1 MICTPRL
8 TKERGRSTVGGLSI
22 ANYSILSTS
31 TSLTLSDP
39 SRNRLVSPQVVT
51 VQLKALK
58 VFCDVV
64 EQRSF
69 SEAAA
74 DNGVSQSAASQM
86 VSHVE
91 EEMGAKFIDRSQRPI
106 ALLPAGEVFY
116 KGCRRI
122 VDQFEGLRNQLHD
135 YVASESGQINVASIY
150 SVGLSHMNWCV
161 RQFLQN
167 SPDSNVRVE
176 YRHPDQVYQLVE
188 RGQAQIGLV
197 SYPRDSRSVDALAWR
212 EEQIA
217 VACSPNHPFADRSSL
232 KLTELHGQPLVG
244 YDERLRIW
252 TEIDRAF
259 LAAGVET
266 NVVVRFDNTE
276 TIKRA
281 VEIDAGI
288 GLLPSPTLDRE
299 VAAGT
304 LCRVP
309 LESPG
314 LVRPVGI
321 IVRRGKPLSDEAS
334 RFVEF
339 LLANRYA
346 NESED
351 NLQLGTAAS
360 SSDSTA
366 GADSTIS

>member
-1 MICTPRL
+1 M
-8 TKERGRSTVGGLSI
+8 
-22 ANYSILSTS
+22 
-31 TSLTLSDP
+31 
-39 SRNRLVSPQVVT
+39 
-51 VQLKALK
+51 QLKALK

-74 DNGVSQSAASQM
+74 ENGVSQSAASQM

-91 EEMGAKFIDRSQRPI
+91 EEMGSKFIDRSQRPI

-122 VDQFEGLRNQLHD
+122 VDQFESLRNQLHD

-161 RQFLQN
+161 RQFLADA
-167 SPDSNVRVE
+167 PDSNVRVE

-197 SYPRDSRSVDALAWR
+197 SYPRDSRTIDAIPWR

-217 VACSPNHPFADRSSL
+217 VACSPSHPFAGRKSV
-232 KLTELHGQPLVG
+232 KLAELHGQPLVG
-244 YDERLRIW
+244 YDDRLRIW
-252 TEIDRAF
+252 KEIDRAF
-259 LAAGVET
+259 LEAGAET

-288 GLLPSPTLDRE
+288 GLLPAPTLDRE

-304 LCRVP
+304 LVRIP
-309 LESPG
+309 LEHPG
-314 LVRPVGI
+314 LLRPVGI
-321 IVRRGKPLSDEAS
+321 IVKRGKTLSEEAN

-339 LLANRYA
+339 LTAHLYADDADANLLL
-346 NESED
+346 E
-351 NLQLGTAAS
+351 AAS
-360 SSDSTA
+360 TRDSTTKL
-366 GADSTIS
+366 DSSVVGG

>member
-1 MICTPRL
+1 M
-8 TKERGRSTVGGLSI
+8 
-22 ANYSILSTS
+22 
-31 TSLTLSDP
+31 
-39 SRNRLVSPQVVT
+39 
-51 VQLKALK
+51 QLKALK

-106 ALLPAGEVFY
+106 ALLPAGELFY

-122 VDQFEGLRNQLHD
+122 VDQFESLQNQLHD
-135 YVASESGQINVASIY
+135 YAASESGQVNVASIY
-150 SVGLSHMNWCV
+150 SVGLSHMNWYV
-161 RQFLQN
+161 RQFLVDY
-167 SPDSNVRVE
+167 PESNVRVE

-197 SYPRDSRSVDALAWR
+197 SYPRDSRSIDARPWR
-212 EEQIA
+212 QEQIA
-217 VACSPNHPFADRSSL
+217 VACAPTHPFARRESL
-232 KLTELHGQPLVG
+232 KLAELHGQPLVG

-252 TEIDRAF
+252 KEIDRAF
-259 LAAGVET
+259 AEAGAET

-288 GLLPSPTLDRE
+288 GLLPAPTLDRE

-304 LCRVP
+304 LVMVP

-314 LVRPVGI
+314 LIRPVGI
-321 IVRRGKPLSDEAS
+321 IVKRGKSLSEEAA

-339 LLANRYA
+339 LTENLYATDTAANSLLGKQSPPGKVA
-346 NESED
+346 NE
-351 NLQLGTAAS
+351 NS
-360 SSDSTA
+360 SVVGS
-366 GADSTIS
+366 